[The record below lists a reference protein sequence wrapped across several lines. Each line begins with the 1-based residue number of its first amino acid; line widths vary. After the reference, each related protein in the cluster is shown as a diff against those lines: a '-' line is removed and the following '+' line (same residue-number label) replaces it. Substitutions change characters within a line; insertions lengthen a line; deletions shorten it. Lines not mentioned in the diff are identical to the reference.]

1 MSFFKSFLTQKS
13 NEHPFDSCVSA
24 VSRGTVETNPRIR
37 SSSSCNVDE
46 QMSSSRKNNNKEPN
60 KYLNLV
66 NQELNHEN
74 VILK

>member
-13 NEHPFDSCVSA
+13 NELPFDSCVSA
-24 VSRGTVETNPRIR
+24 VSRGTVETNPRMR

-46 QMSSSRKNNNKEPN
+46 QMSSSRKNISKERN

-66 NQELNHEN
+66 NQELNNEN
-74 VILK
+74 ERLK